1 MRNIIVF
8 ILLFLSAQFAAQ
20 PGGGGGL
27 RVLNVYDEHKRPIDV
42 KQLKIKLLKLDSSVG
57 NIIAERDI
65 SSEHNFHVGRDGKKT
80 IALPPSDYFSNT
92 QGLVITYKN
101 KDYRVDFKYIIKSNG
116 AGHVEEIDSLV
127 LFKPYVLRKRTY
139 GGISINRKEYY
150 KFYLLREIAD
160 KYLDW
165 GVTPETYKRLSAI
178 DLMFDASE
186 YAYNYKPKPWMESFK
201 QLYADYTERNKHNKE
216 EYADYLKR
224 IDEMISKY
232 GDLEPF
238 AVLKMRFLYEGAYY
252 KEFISYYEKKP
263 AGYRDFSKE
272 AKQIYHDL
280 KEYDK
285 GIVLAKERA
294 SEEKGKSERYFR
306 KFDYISYNFD
316 WLFIKSYYKNE
327 SIKNELESFVSKIDL
342 DRDNRFYSGIIFKR
356 FEELKRYDSYRGKKK
371 LTDKEK
377 KQKKC
382 MEANL
387 LEVFKEGCI
396 WCNDFE
402 DCLKD

>member
-27 RVLNVYDEHKRPIDV
+27 RVLNVYDEHKRPVDV
-42 KQLKIKLLKLDSSVG
+42 EQLKVKLLKLNRVA
-57 NIIAERDI
+57 NIVAEDD
-65 SSEHNFHVGRDGKKT
+65 FYVGRNVKKM
-80 IALPPSDYFSNT
+80 IVIPPSNHFSKT

-101 KDYRVDFKYIIKSNG
+101 KTYRIDFENVRGMNG
-116 AGHVEEIDSLV
+116 AGRVEEIDSLV
-127 LFKPYVLRKRTY
+127 LFKPYILSKRFY
-139 GGISINRKEYY
+139 DYQSLGMEEFNKYY
-150 KFYLLREIAD
+150 ILREIAD
-160 KYLDW
+160 KYLSW
-165 GVTPETYKRLSAI
+165 GVTPETYKHLSVI
-178 DLMFDASE
+178 DLMYDSPK
-186 YAYNYKPKPWMESFK
+186 YANNRKPKPWMESFK
-201 QLYADYTERNKHNKE
+201 QLNVDYGDSNTHSKE

-238 AVLKMRFLYEGAYY
+238 VIFKMRFLYEEAHY
-252 KEFISYYEKKP
+252 KEFISYYEKKS
-263 AGYRDFSKE
+263 AGYRNFSGK
-272 AKQIYHDL
+272 AIQAYCYI

-285 GIVLAKERA
+285 AIALAKERA
-294 SEEKGKSERYFR
+294 SEEKRKSEEYFG
-306 KFDYISYNFD
+306 KFVYISYNFD

-327 SIKNELESFVSKIDL
+327 SIKNELESFVSGIDL
-342 DRDNRFYSGIIFKR
+342 DKDDRNDLTILKR
-356 FEELKRYDSYRGKKK
+356 FEELKRYDSYREKKK

-377 KQKKC
+377 EQKKC

-387 LEVFKEGCI
+387 LKVFKEGCI
-396 WCNDFE
+396 LCNDFE

>member
-27 RVLNVYDEHKRPIDV
+27 RVLNVYDEHKRPVDV
-42 KQLKIKLLKLDSSVG
+42 EQLKVKLLKLDRVA
-57 NIIAERDI
+57 NIVAEED
-65 SSEHNFHVGRDGKKT
+65 FYVGRNEEKM
-80 IALPPSDYFSNT
+80 IVIPPSNHFSKT

-101 KDYRVDFKYIIKSNG
+101 KTYRIDFEGVIGTNG
-116 AGHVEEIDSLV
+116 AGRVEEIDSLV
-127 LFKPYVLRKRTY
+127 LFKPYILSKRSY
-139 GGISINRKEYY
+139 GYQSLDMEEFNKYY
-150 KFYLLREIAD
+150 ILREIAD
-160 KYLDW
+160 KYLSW
-165 GVTPETYKRLSAI
+165 GVTPETYKHLSVI
-178 DLMFDASE
+178 DLMYDSPK
-186 YAYNYKPKPWMESFK
+186 YANNRKPKPWMESFK
-201 QLYADYTERNKHNKE
+201 QLYADYRKRNKHSKE

-238 AVLKMRFLYEGAYY
+238 VVFKMRFLYEGAHY
-252 KEFISYYEKKP
+252 KELISYYEKKP
-263 AGYRDFSKE
+263 SGYRRVSKE
-272 AKQIYHDL
+272 AIQAYCYL

-285 GIVLAKERA
+285 AIALAKERA
-294 SEEKGKSERYFR
+294 SEEKRKSEEYFG
-306 KFDYISYNFD
+306 KFVYISYNFD

-327 SIKNELESFVSKIDL
+327 SIKNELESFVSGIDL
-342 DRDNRFYSGIIFKR
+342 DKDDRNYLTILKR
-356 FEELKRYDSYRGKKK
+356 FEELKRYDSYREKKK

-377 KQKKC
+377 EQKKC

-387 LEVFKEGCI
+387 LKVFKKGCI
-396 WCNDFE
+396 LCNDFE

>member
-1 MRNIIVF
+1 MRIIIVIF
-8 ILLFLSAQFAAQ
+8 LLVSVRLWGQ

-42 KQLKIKLLKLDSSVG
+42 EQLKVKLLKLDSVA

-65 SSEHNFHVGRDGKKT
+65 FLMDNFYVERDEKKM
-80 IALPPSDYFSNT
+80 IKLPPSDLFSKT

-101 KDYRVDFKYIIKSNG
+101 KDYRIDFENVIGMNG
-116 AGHVEEIDSLV
+116 GGYVAKIDSLV
-127 LFKPYVLRKRTY
+127 LFKPYILSKRSY
-139 GGISINRKEYY
+139 DHPSHDGNEFK
-150 KFYLLREIAD
+150 KYLLLGDIAR
-160 KYLDW
+160 KYMPW

-178 DLMFDASE
+178 DLMYDSPE
-186 YAYNYKPKPWMESFK
+186 YAYNRKPKPWMESFK
-201 QLYADYTERNKHNKE
+201 QLYADYRDSNTHSKE

-238 AVLKMRFLYEGAYY
+238 VVLKMLFLYQGTYY

-263 AGYRDFSKE
+263 EEYRNFSEE
-272 AKQIYHDL
+272 AIEAYCYI

-285 GIVLAKERA
+285 AIALAKERA
-294 SEEKGKSERYFR
+294 SEEKRKSEEYFG
-306 KFDYISYNFD
+306 KFVYISYNFD

-327 SIKNELESFVSKIDL
+327 SIKNELESFVSGIDL
-342 DRDNRFYSGIIFKR
+342 DKDDRNDLTILKR
-356 FEELKRYDSYRGKKK
+356 FEELKRYDSYREKKK

-377 KQKKC
+377 EQKKC

-387 LEVFKEGCI
+387 LKVFKEGCI
-396 WCNDFE
+396 SCDDFE
-402 DCLKD
+402 DCFKD

>member
-1 MRNIIVF
+1 MRIIIVIF
-8 ILLFLSAQFAAQ
+8 LLVSVRLWGQ

-27 RVLNVYDEHKRPIDV
+27 RVLNVYDEHKRPVDV
-42 KQLKIKLLKLDSSVG
+42 EQLKVKLLKLNRVA
-57 NIIAERDI
+57 NIVAEDD
-65 SSEHNFHVGRDGKKT
+65 FYVGRNEKKM
-80 IALPPSDYFSNT
+80 IVLPPSDYFSKT

-101 KDYRVDFKYIIKSNG
+101 KTYRIDFENVRGMNG
-116 AGHVEEIDSLV
+116 AGRVEEIDSLV
-127 LFKPYVLRKRTY
+127 LFKPYILSKRFY
-139 GGISINRKEYY
+139 DYQSLGMEEFNKYY
-150 KFYLLREIAD
+150 ILREIAD

-178 DLMFDASE
+178 DLMYDSPE
-186 YAYNYKPKPWMESFK
+186 YANNRKPKPWMKSFK
-201 QLYADYTERNKHNKE
+201 QLNVDYRDSNTHSKE
-216 EYADYLKR
+216 EYTDYLKR

-238 AVLKMRFLYEGAYY
+238 VVLKMRFLYEGAHY

-263 AGYRDFSKE
+263 AGYRDFSGR
-272 AKQIYHDL
+272 AIQAYCYL

-285 GIVLAKERA
+285 AIALAKERA
-294 SEEKGKSERYFR
+294 SEEKRKSEEYFG
-306 KFDYISYNFD
+306 KFVYISYNFD
-316 WLFIKSYYKNE
+316 WLFIKSYYKNK

-342 DRDNRFYSGIIFKR
+342 DKDDRFYSGIFKR

-377 KQKKC
+377 EQKKC

-396 WCNDFE
+396 RCDFE
-402 DCLKD
+402 DCFKD

>member
-1 MRNIIVF
+1 MTTKV
-8 ILLFLSAQFAAQ
+8 S
-20 PGGGGGL
+20 
-27 RVLNVYDEHKRPIDV
+27 
-42 KQLKIKLLKLDSSVG
+42 
-57 NIIAERDI
+57 
-65 SSEHNFHVGRDGKKT
+65 GREE
-80 IALPPSDYFSNT
+80 F
-92 QGLVITYKN
+92 N
-101 KDYRVDFKYIIKSNG
+101 KYYI
-116 AGHVEEIDSLV
+116 
-127 LFKPYVLRKRTY
+127 
-139 GGISINRKEYY
+139 
-150 KFYLLREIAD
+150 LREIAD

-165 GVTPETYKRLSAI
+165 GVTPETYKRLSVI
-178 DLMFDASE
+178 DLMYDSPE
-186 YAYNYKPKPWMESFK
+186 YAYNRKPKPWMESFK
-201 QLYADYTERNKHNKE
+201 QLNVDYGDSNTHSKE

-238 AVLKMRFLYEGAYY
+238 VVFKMRFLYEEAHY

-272 AKQIYHDL
+272 AIRAYCYI

-285 GIVLAKERA
+285 AIALAKERA
-294 SEEKGKSERYFR
+294 SEEKRKSEEYFW
-306 KFDYISYNFD
+306 KFVYISYNFD

-327 SIKNELESFVSKIDL
+327 SIKNELESFVSGIDL
-342 DRDNRFYSGIIFKR
+342 DKDDRNYLTILKR

-377 KQKKC
+377 EQKKC

-387 LEVFKEGCI
+387 LKVFKEGCI
-396 WCNDFE
+396 SCNDFE

>member
-1 MRNIIVF
+1 MRVIIVIF
-8 ILLFLSAQFAAQ
+8 LLVSVRLWGQ

-42 KQLKIKLLKLDSSVG
+42 EQLKVKLLRLDSIM
-57 NIIAERDI
+57 NIIDERDI
-65 SSEHNFHVGRDGKKT
+65 FSERNFYVGSDGKKM
-80 IALPPSDYFSNT
+80 IKLPASNHLSNT
-92 QGLVITYKN
+92 KGLVITYKN
-101 KDYRVDFKYIIKSNG
+101 KTYRFDFKYIIWPNG

-127 LFKPYVLRKRTY
+127 LFKPYILRKRTY
-139 GGISINRKEYY
+139 DDISINRKEYY
-150 KFYLLREIAD
+150 KFYLLHEIAY
-160 KYLDW
+160 KCLSW

-178 DLMFDASE
+178 DLMFDAPE
-186 YAYNYKPKPWMESFK
+186 YAYNYKPKPWMEDFK
-201 QLYADYTERNKHNKE
+201 QLYADYRERREHSKE

-232 GDLEPF
+232 GELEPF
-238 AVLKMRFLYEGAYY
+238 AILKMRFLYEGAHY

-263 AGYRDFSKE
+263 AGYRFFFKE

-294 SEEKGKSERYFR
+294 SVEKGKSERYFQE
-306 KFDYISYNFD
+306 FDYISYNFD
-316 WLFIKSYYKNE
+316 WLFIKSYYKNK

-342 DRDNRFYSGIIFKR
+342 DKDDRFYSGIFKR

-377 KQKKC
+377 EQKKC

-396 WCNDFE
+396 RCDFE
-402 DCLKD
+402 DCFKD

>member
-1 MRNIIVF
+1 MRILIVIF
-8 ILLFLSAQFAAQ
+8 LLVSVRLWGQ

-27 RVLNVYDEHKRPIDV
+27 RVLNVYDEHKRPVDV
-42 KQLKIKLLKLDSSVG
+42 EQLKVKLLKLNRVA
-57 NIIAERDI
+57 NIVAEDD
-65 SSEHNFHVGRDGKKT
+65 FYVGRNVEKM
-80 IALPPSDYFSNT
+80 IVLPPSDYFSKT

-101 KDYRVDFKYIIKSNG
+101 KTYRIDFENVRGMNG

-127 LFKPYVLRKRTY
+127 LFKPYILSKRFY
-139 GGISINRKEYY
+139 DYQSLGMEEFNKYY
-150 KFYLLREIAD
+150 ILREIAD
-160 KYLDW
+160 KYLSW
-165 GVTPETYKRLSAI
+165 GVTPETYKHLSVI
-178 DLMFDASE
+178 DLMYDSPK
-186 YAYNYKPKPWMESFK
+186 YANNRKPKPWMESFK
-201 QLYADYTERNKHNKE
+201 QLNVDYRDSNTHSKE

-238 AVLKMRFLYEGAYY
+238 VVLKMRFLYEGAHY

-263 AGYRDFSKE
+263 AGYRNFFKE

-294 SEEKGKSERYFR
+294 SVEKGKSKRYFQ

-316 WLFIKSYYKNE
+316 WLFIKSYYKNK

-342 DRDNRFYSGIIFKR
+342 DKDDRFYSGIFKR

-377 KQKKC
+377 EQKKC

>member
-27 RVLNVYDEHKRPIDV
+27 RVLNVYDEHKRPVDV
-42 KQLKIKLLKLDSSVG
+42 EQLKVKLLKLNRVA
-57 NIIAERDI
+57 NIVAEDD
-65 SSEHNFHVGRDGKKT
+65 FYVGRNEEKM
-80 IALPPSDYFSNT
+80 IVIPPSNHFSNT

-101 KDYRVDFKYIIKSNG
+101 KTYRIDFEGVRGTNG
-116 AGHVEEIDSLV
+116 SGRVEEIDSLV
-127 LFKPYVLRKRTY
+127 LFKPYILSKRSY
-139 GGISINRKEYY
+139 GYQSLDMEEFNKYY
-150 KFYLLREIAD
+150 ILREIAD
-160 KYLDW
+160 KYLSW
-165 GVTPETYKRLSAI
+165 GVTPETYKHLSVI
-178 DLMFDASE
+178 DLMYDSPK
-186 YAYNYKPKPWMESFK
+186 YANNRKPKPWMESFK
-201 QLYADYTERNKHNKE
+201 QLYADYRKRNKHSKE

-238 AVLKMRFLYEGAYY
+238 VIFKMRFLYEEAHY
-252 KEFISYYEKKP
+252 KEFISYYEKKS
-263 AGYRDFSKE
+263 AGYRNFSGR
-272 AKQIYHDL
+272 AIQAYCYL

-285 GIVLAKERA
+285 AIALAKERA
-294 SEEKGKSERYFR
+294 SEEKRESEEYFGKFV
-306 KFDYISYNFD
+306 YISYNFD

-327 SIKNELESFVSKIDL
+327 SIKNELESFVSGIDL
-342 DRDNRFYSGIIFKR
+342 DKDDRNHLTILKR
-356 FEELKRYDSYRGKKK
+356 FEELKRYDSYREKKK

-377 KQKKC
+377 EQKKC

-387 LEVFKEGCI
+387 LKVFKEGCI
-396 WCNDFE
+396 LCDDFE

>member
-27 RVLNVYDEHKRPIDV
+27 RVLNVYDEHKRPVDV
-42 KQLKIKLLKLDSSVG
+42 EQLKVKLLKLNRVA
-57 NIIAERDI
+57 NIVAEDD
-65 SSEHNFHVGRDGKKT
+65 FYVGRNVKKM
-80 IALPPSDYFSNT
+80 IVLPPSNHFSKT

-101 KDYRVDFKYIIKSNG
+101 KTYRIDFENVRGMNG
-116 AGHVEEIDSLV
+116 AGRVEEIDSLV
-127 LFKPYVLRKRTY
+127 LFKPYILSKRFY
-139 GGISINRKEYY
+139 DYQSLGMEEFNKYY
-150 KFYLLREIAD
+150 ILREIAD
-160 KYLDW
+160 KYLSW
-165 GVTPETYKRLSAI
+165 GVTPETYKHLSVI
-178 DLMFDASE
+178 DLMYDSPK
-186 YAYNYKPKPWMESFK
+186 YANNRKPKPWMESFK
-201 QLYADYTERNKHNKE
+201 QLYADYRKRNKHSKE

-232 GDLEPF
+232 GELEPF
-238 AVLKMRFLYEGAYY
+238 AILKMRFLYEGAHY

-263 AGYRDFSKE
+263 AGYRDFSGR
-272 AKQIYHDL
+272 AIQAYCYL

-285 GIVLAKERA
+285 AIALAKERA
-294 SEEKGKSERYFR
+294 SEEKRKSEEYFG
-306 KFDYISYNFD
+306 KFVYISYNFD

-327 SIKNELESFVSKIDL
+327 SIKNELESFVSGIDL
-342 DRDNRFYSGIIFKR
+342 DKDDRNDLTILKR
-356 FEELKRYDSYRGKKK
+356 FEELKRYDSYREKKK

-377 KQKKC
+377 EQKKC

-396 WCNDFE
+396 RCDFE
-402 DCLKD
+402 DCFKD

>member
-27 RVLNVYDEHKRPIDV
+27 RVLNVYDEHKRPVDV
-42 KQLKIKLLKLDSSVG
+42 EQLKVKLLKLNRVA
-57 NIIAERDI
+57 NIVAEED
-65 SSEHNFHVGRDGKKT
+65 FCVGRKVKKM
-80 IALPPSDYFSNT
+80 IVLPPSDYFSKT

-101 KDYRVDFKYIIKSNG
+101 KTYRIDFENVRGMNG
-116 AGHVEEIDSLV
+116 AGRVEEIDSLV
-127 LFKPYVLRKRTY
+127 LFKPYILRKGSYDYQSLGREEF
-139 GGISINRKEYY
+139 NKYY
-150 KFYLLREIAD
+150 ILREIAD
-160 KYLDW
+160 KYLSW
-165 GVTPETYKRLSAI
+165 GVTPETYKHLSVI
-178 DLMFDASE
+178 DLMYDSPK
-186 YAYNYKPKPWMESFK
+186 YAYNRKPKPWMESFK
-201 QLYADYTERNKHNKE
+201 QLNVDYRDSNTHSKE
-216 EYADYLKR
+216 EYTDYLKR

-238 AVLKMRFLYEGAYY
+238 VVFKMRFLYEEAHY

-272 AKQIYHDL
+272 AIRAYCYI

-285 GIVLAKERA
+285 AIALAKERA
-294 SEEKGKSERYFR
+294 SEEKRKSEEYFW
-306 KFDYISYNFD
+306 KFVYISYNFD

-327 SIKNELESFVSKIDL
+327 SIKNELESFVSGIDL
-342 DRDNRFYSGIIFKR
+342 DKDDRNDLTILKR
-356 FEELKRYDSYRGKKK
+356 FEELKRYDSYREKKK

-377 KQKKC
+377 EQKKC
-382 MEANL
+382 VEANL
-387 LEVFKEGCI
+387 LKVFKEGCI
-396 WCNDFE
+396 LCNDFE

>member
-27 RVLNVYDEHKRPIDV
+27 RVLNVYDEHKRPVDV
-42 KQLKIKLLKLDSSVG
+42 KQLKVKLLKLDRVA
-57 NIIAERDI
+57 NIVAEDD
-65 SSEHNFHVGRDGKKT
+65 FYVGRNEKKM
-80 IALPPSDYFSNT
+80 IVLPPSDYFSKT

-101 KDYRVDFKYIIKSNG
+101 KTYRIDFENVIRTNG
-116 AGHVEEIDSLV
+116 AGRVEEIDSLV
-127 LFKPYVLRKRTY
+127 LFKPYILSKRSY
-139 GGISINRKEYY
+139 SSKSFSMKEFNKYY
-150 KFYLLREIAD
+150 ILREIAH
-160 KYLDW
+160 KYLLW

-178 DLMFDASE
+178 DLMYDSPE
-186 YAYNYKPKPWMESFK
+186 YAYNRKPKPWMESFK
-201 QLYADYTERNKHNKE
+201 QLYADYADSNTHSKE

-238 AVLKMRFLYEGAYY
+238 AILKMRFLYKGAHY

-263 AGYRDFSKE
+263 AGYRRVSKE
-272 AKQIYHDL
+272 AIQAYCYL

-285 GIVLAKERA
+285 AIALAKERA
-294 SEEKGKSERYFR
+294 SEEKGKYKKYSMEY
-306 KFDYISYNFD
+306 DYILYSFD
-316 WLFIKSYYKNE
+316 WLFIKSYYKNK
-327 SIKNELESFVSKIDL
+327 SIKNELESFISGIDL
-342 DRDNRFYSGIIFKR
+342 DKDDIFHSEILKR
-356 FEELKRYDSYRGKKK
+356 FEELKRYDSYREKKK

-377 KQKKC
+377 EQKESV
-382 MEANL
+382 EANL

-396 WCNDFE
+396 WCYSYF
-402 DCLKD
+402 KD